1 MTGREI
7 RNDRVNGKLTS
18 AYGSVILYGVPMIAS
33 IIICAV
39 TVLLMIASILFFP
52 KLRIKKLNISLYWVI
67 ALVGATVLLIVKR
80 QYLPEVGRAMVAN
93 TAINPIKILVLFIS
107 MTVLSIFLDEL
118 GFFRFLASFIL
129 RRAKSGQRKLFI
141 YLYIMVS
148 VLTTFTSND
157 IIILSFTPF
166 ICYFAKNARI
176 DPIPFLAAEFVAAN
190 TWSMALIIGNPT
202 NIYLATAN
210 GIDFLSYLK
219 ISILPTLTAGV
230 VAFCMLFLIFRKKLR
245 APIEGE
251 AEQIVIEDK
260 LLLCVGIAH
269 LGICTVMLAIGSYIG
284 LEMWLVSACAV
295 GSMILFNVVIAII
308 RRRKPA
314 SLLGCIRRVPYELVP
329 FLLSMFA
336 MIVIL
341 SKEGVTENIASLL
354 GSDFTVLKYGV
365 ASFLSANIM
374 NNIPMSVLF
383 SSVIAASAADTTS
396 AVYAT
401 IIGSNIC
408 AFFTPIGALAGIM
421 WSSILNGH
429 GYKFSY
435 LSFLKIGIFIAVP
448 TLFAALGVLLLVV

>member
-1 MTGREI
+1 MI
-7 RNDRVNGKLTS
+7 TS
-18 AYGSVILYGVPMIAS
+18 IV
-33 IIICAV
+33 ICAV
-39 TVLLMIASILFFP
+39 TVAAMIASILFFP

-67 ALVGATVLLIVKR
+67 ALVGAVVLLIVKR
-80 QYLPEVGRAMVAN
+80 EYLPEVGKAMVAN
-93 TAINPIKILVLFIS
+93 TAINPLKILVLFIS

-129 RRAKSGQRKLFI
+129 TRAKSGQTKLFI

-148 VLTTFTSND
+148 VLTMFTSND

-166 ICYFAKNARI
+166 ICYFAKNAKI

-219 ISILPTLTAGV
+219 VSIAPTLAAGA
-230 VAFCMLFLIFRKKLR
+230 VAFGMLFLMFRRKLR

-251 AEQIVIEDK
+251 AEQVTILDK
-260 LLLCVGIAH
+260 LLLWVGIAH

-284 LEMWLVSACAV
+284 VEMWLVSACAV
-295 GSMILFNVVIAII
+295 GSLLIFNAVIAIV
-308 RRRKPA
+308 RKRKPA
-314 SLLGCIRRVPYELVP
+314 ELLGCIKRIPYELVP

-341 SKEGVTENIASLL
+341 AQEGVTEGIANLL
-354 GSDFTVLKYGV
+354 GTDFTVLKYGV
-365 ASFLSANIM
+365 ASFLSANII

-383 SSVIAASAADTTS
+383 SSIIGAAGADSTS
-396 AVYAT
+396 AVFAT
-401 IIGSNIC
+401 IIGSNIA

-435 LSFLKIGIFIAVP
+435 LSFMKMGIFIAVP
-448 TLFAALGVLLLVV
+448 TLFAALGVLMLVV

>member
-1 MTGREI
+1 
-7 RNDRVNGKLTS
+7 
-18 AYGSVILYGVPMIAS
+18 MITS

-39 TVLLMIASILFFP
+39 TVLFMILSILFFP
-52 KLRIKKLNISLYWVI
+52 KLRVKKLNISLYWVI
-67 ALVGATVLLIVKR
+67 ALIGAVVLLIVKR
-80 QYLPEVGRAMVAN
+80 QYLPAVGNAMIAK

-129 RRAKSGQRKLFI
+129 KRANTGQTKLFI

-148 VLTTFTSND
+148 VLTMFTSND

-166 ICYFAKNARI
+166 ICYFAKNAKI
-176 DPIPFLAAEFVAAN
+176 DPIPFLTAEFVAAN

-202 NIYLATAN
+202 NIYLATAS

-219 ISILPTLTAGV
+219 ISILPTVTAGA
-230 VAFCMLFLIFRKKLR
+230 VAFCMLFLLFRKKLR

-251 AEQIVIEDK
+251 PEQIVIADK
-260 LLLCVGIAH
+260 LLLWVGIAH
-269 LGICTVMLAIGSYIG
+269 LGICTIMLAIGSYIG
-284 LEMWLVSACAV
+284 VEMWLVSACAV
-295 GSMILFNVVIAII
+295 GSLILFNAVIAIV
-308 RRRKPA
+308 RKRKPTP
-314 SLLGCIRRVPYELVP
+314 LLGCVKRVPYELVP

-341 SKEGVTENIASLL
+341 TKEGVTGNIANAL

-365 ASFLSANIM
+365 ASFLSANVI

-383 SSVIAASAADTTS
+383 SSIIDASSADKIS

-401 IIGSNIC
+401 IIGSNIS

-421 WSSILNGH
+421 WSSILNNH

-435 LSFLKIGIFIAVP
+435 LSFLKMGILIAVP
-448 TLFAALGVLLLVV
+448 TLFASLGMLLLII

>member
-1 MTGREI
+1 MRRIATARLTLTM
-7 RNDRVNGKLTS
+7 NG
-18 AYGSVILYGVPMIAS
+18 AILYSDCNLLMIVS
-33 IIICAV
+33 VVICAV
-39 TVLLMIASILFFP
+39 TVAAMIASILFYP

-67 ALVGATVLLIVKR
+67 ALVGAVVLLIVKR
-80 QYLPEVGRAMVAN
+80 QYISDVGQSMIAN
-93 TAINPIKILVLFIS
+93 TAINPLKILVLFIS

-129 RRAKSGQRKLFI
+129 KRANTGQTKLFI

-148 VLTTFTSND
+148 VLTMFTSND

-166 ICYFAKNARI
+166 ICYFAKNAKI

-202 NIYLATAN
+202 NIYLATAS

-219 ISILPTLTAGV
+219 ISILPTLAAGA
-230 VAFCMLFLIFRKKLR
+230 VAFCMLFILFRKKLR
-245 APIEGE
+245 APIEGS
-251 AEQIVIEDK
+251 AEQVVIEDK
-260 LLLCVGIAH
+260 LLLWVGIAH
-269 LGICTVMLAIGSYIG
+269 LGICTVMLAIASYIG
-284 LEMWLVSACAV
+284 IEMWLISACAV
-295 GSMILFNVVIAII
+295 GSLVLFNAVIAIV
-308 RRRKPA
+308 RRKAPA
-314 SLLGCIRRVPYELVP
+314 PLLGCVKRVPYELVP

-341 SKEGVTENIASLL
+341 TKEGVTGDIANFL
-354 GSDFTVLKYGV
+354 GTDFTVLKYGV
-365 ASFLSANIM
+365 ASFLSANVI

-383 SSVIAASAADTTS
+383 SSIIGASEADKLS

-401 IIGSNIC
+401 IIGSNIS

-421 WSSILNGH
+421 WSSILNNH

-435 LSFLKIGIFIAVP
+435 LSFLKIGIFIAIP
-448 TLFAALGVLLLVV
+448 TLFAALGVLMLIV